1 MITLEMRLLLKMVL
15 QLYMVVD
22 LSNPLTLTNSST
34 AMRIK
39 HFDHGMYSTSNNVR
53 ITGAS
58 SGISTTLNGGLTTAT
73 SLTLT
78 SNTGFAVIYPQDVL
92 LKLIMRLCLEHCLV
106 VILIV

>member
-1 MITLEMRLLLKMVL
+1 MRLLLRMVL

-22 LSNPLTLTNSST
+22 FLHNPLTLTNSST

-58 SGISTTLNGGLTTAT
+58 SGISTTLNGAITA
-73 SLTLT
+73 L
-78 SNTGFAVIYPQDVL
+78 Q
-92 LKLIMRLCLEHCLV
+92 HH
-106 VILIV
+106 